1 MLLNLQCS
9 DGPEQ
14 RSMLSKMSIV
24 QRVRSPGLYRA
35 QQSRAIATSG
45 SCQEL
50 LCPATGLA
58 SLLWLP
64 QELKPLSRMPFGS
77 GQVSPAELTAGHAV
91 HQPELMCFII
101 YSHRASRPA
110 GSFPAREEAS
120 STEAHSPRQLTARG
134 IWGRLLLR
142 DTWE

>member
-1 MLLNLQCS
+1 ML
-9 DGPEQ
+9 
-14 RSMLSKMSIV
+14 SMLSKMSIV
-24 QRVRSPGLYRA
+24 QRLRSPGLYRA
-35 QQSRAIATSG
+35 QQSRAIVTSG
-45 SCQEL
+45 SYQEL

-58 SLLWLP
+58 CLLWLP
-64 QELKPLSRMPFGS
+64 QQLKPLSRMPFGS
-77 GQVSPAELTAGHAV
+77 GQVSPVELTVGHAV

-110 GSFPAREEAS
+110 GSLPVREEAS
-120 STEAHSPRQLTARG
+120 STEAHSPCQLTARG

>member
-1 MLLNLQCS
+1 ML
-9 DGPEQ
+9 
-14 RSMLSKMSIV
+14 SMLSKMSIV
-24 QRVRSPGLYRA
+24 QRLRSPGLYRA

-45 SCQEL
+45 SYQEL
-50 LCPATGLA
+50 LCPATGL
-58 SLLWLP
+58 
-64 QELKPLSRMPFGS
+64 LKPLSRMPFGS
-77 GQVSPAELTAGHAV
+77 GQVSPVELTVGHAV

-110 GSFPAREEAS
+110 GSLPVREEAS
-120 STEAHSPRQLTARG
+120 STEAHSPCQLTARG

>member
-1 MLLNLQCS
+1 MLNLQCS
-9 DGPEQ
+9 DGPSQ
-14 RSMLSKMSIV
+14 RSMLSNVIA
-24 QRVRSPGLYRA
+24 QRLKSTGLYTA
-35 QQSRAIATSG
+35 QPSRATATSG

-50 LCPATGLA
+50 LCPAIGLA

-101 YSHRASRPA
+101 YSHRAP
-110 GSFPAREEAS
+110 EAS
-120 STEAHSPRQLTARG
+120 STEARSPRQLTARG
-134 IWGRLLLR
+134 IWGQLLLR
-142 DTWE
+142 GTWE

>member
-9 DGPEQ
+9 D
-14 RSMLSKMSIV
+14 V

-77 GQVSPAELTAGHAV
+77 GQVSPAEPTAGRAV
-91 HQPELMCFII
+91 HHPELMCLII

-110 GSFPAREEAS
+110 GSLPAREEAS